1 LDRLL
6 TEVDRKE
13 MRSLPKRDD
22 MIRYHLG
29 LGMWMR
35 NNWGLWGG
43 SRLYKYF
50 RDKGLSDPEDMSSI
64 VLFYYY
70 DWLTGRKDS
79 WKEWEANPKRP
90 FAESTDQRFSNQIKA
105 RPEP

>member
-1 LDRLL
+1 
-6 TEVDRKE
+6 
-13 MRSLPKRDD
+13 
-22 MIRYHLG
+22 MIQYHLG

-50 RDKGLSDPEDMSSI
+50 HDKGVTDPEDMSSI

-70 DWLTGRKDS
+70 DWLTDKKGS
-79 WKEWEANPKRP
+79 WREWEANPKRP
-90 FAESTDQRFSNQIKA
+90 FAGSTDQRFTNEINKSRK
-105 RPEP
+105 P